1 MPEAAEHLPPPP
13 FRQRVIDRD
22 NERLIGREQPIHDH
36 LRDPEPEL
44 IHAPAGVA
52 EEPVRARVMPDRRE
66 PAADQHPRHAP
77 QSGLGD
83 LTDHQRP
90 ERAKGW
96 FREARLKQEQQIV
109 YSDASIVPTDA
120 ATKQGMDISYNG
132 GWGYSALVVSLAN
145 TKEPLY
151 LGLLGANRPSH
162 EGVLDYYDRAIA
174 LCREAGLQRSACGA
188 TPTSR

>member
-1 MPEAAEHLPPPP
+1 VDELGLRVA
-13 FRQRVIDRD
+13 RVIT
-22 NERLIGREQPIHDH
+22 
-36 LRDPEPEL
+36 
-44 IHAPAGVA
+44 GVA

-96 FREARLKQEQQIV
+96 FREARLKREQQLV

-132 GWGYSALVVSLAN
+132 VWGYSALVVSLAN

-151 LGLLGANRPSH
+151 LGLLGAIRVWLVEAEFSAEAEMVPALAAAAAAATAAVAVAVAALFWQGWGSGCFLPRRI
-162 EGVLDYYDRAIA
+162 EPCTLKITGV
-174 LCREAGLQRSACGA
+174 
-188 TPTSR
+188 

>member
-96 FREARLKQEQQIV
+96 FREARLKQLPFRT
-109 YSDASIVPTDA
+109 SR
-120 ATKQGMDISYNG
+120 GSYPSPLVESRIEG
-132 GWGYSALVVSLAN
+132 QALVV
-145 TKEPLY
+145 
-151 LGLLGANRPSH
+151 
-162 EGVLDYYDRAIA
+162 
-174 LCREAGLQRSACGA
+174 
-188 TPTSR
+188 